1 MEYEISMDPRVD
13 HLTTQQLYKNPRVPQ
28 LWKASHLVLEDD
40 TAAEV
45 WAYIERM
52 ETMFEQAS
60 VVLDR
65 HKKKALVDFV
75 KKVDLKDQWSRLTQ
89 YRDGTYAQFK
99 AEILSYYPGIKEL
112 QEGSLDKLEK
122 IFNRYVRIKMHEE
135 QKLMDL
141 IAKVRTEVS
150 KIRETER
157 KRKIQLLSERT
168 LVQDFLAC
176 LDRNFRMAVQVR
188 LSTADQ
194 RRILAELKRESRA
207 NARTLDKRLK
217 RMEAPRGP
225 KVEPE
230 EGKEG
235 GPSTAPEGDLGT
247 EVNPIQVEDDG
258 DDDFD
263 GELYDSSGLERVM
276 PIVTKYTLDDLLYV
290 AQVVARE
297 HSNSS
302 VFGFTTD
309 LSDTGTADQDVIN
322 TAVAETLK
330 RLGIKPKREEQH
342 VQEAGP
348 LEGVKTCRRGCTSE
362 AKWKD
367 TLTGLRKE
375 QKEQLTE
382 FETRMEA
389 KIDKRL
395 TDHSQRFNSH
405 NSSGGN
411 TIGQSYVPPGRRN
424 YSNSGSS
431 GGGYVDFSRRPGQQ
445 GYRRR
450 VAKC

>member
-1 MEYEISMDPRVD
+1 
-13 HLTTQQLYKNPRVPQ
+13 
-28 LWKASHLVLEDD
+28 
-40 TAAEV
+40 
-45 WAYIERM
+45 
-52 ETMFEQAS
+52 
-60 VVLDR
+60 
-65 HKKKALVDFV
+65 
-75 KKVDLKDQWSRLTQ
+75 
-89 YRDGTYAQFK
+89 
-99 AEILSYYPGIKEL
+99 
-112 QEGSLDKLEK
+112 
-122 IFNRYVRIKMHEE
+122 
-135 QKLMDL
+135 
-141 IAKVRTEVS
+141 
-150 KIRETER
+150 
-157 KRKIQLLSERT
+157 
-168 LVQDFLAC
+168 
-176 LDRNFRMAVQVR
+176 MAVQVR

-217 RMEAPRGP
+217 RMEAPKGP

-342 VQEAGP
+342 VQDAGP
-348 LEGVKTCRRGCTSE
+348 PRGSQNMPPGMYQWSGPPKSDNDGFKLILERLDQQE

-389 KIDKRL
+389 KIDKRVDRPFSAIQLAQLVREETTLVNPTFRREGGTTRTRVPQAEGTSTFRVDQVNRATAKACGEML
-395 TDHSQRFNSH
+395 TLVVESDEE
-405 NSSGGN
+405 
-411 TIGQSYVPPGRRN
+411 
-424 YSNSGSS
+424 
-431 GGGYVDFSRRPGQQ
+431 
-445 GYRRR
+445 
-450 VAKC
+450 